1 MKKMTAD
8 IILNGVRLKTLLL
21 RSRTKTRMPA
31 FTTAV
36 QHPTGSS
43 NKRNWARKQN
53 KRHQKWKQVKLSL
66 FTEYMIQYLENLKE
80 STKRSLELTNPE
92 KLQATSS
99 THINQ
104 LCFYTLATN
113 VSKNKIIPF
122 VKHLKS

>member
-1 MKKMTAD
+1 MTAD

-36 QHPTGSS
+36 QHCTGCS

-53 KRHQKWKQVKLSL
+53 KRHQNWKQIKLSL
-66 FTEYMIQYLENLKE
+66 FTEYTIQYLETLKE
-80 STKRSLELTNPE
+80 STKRSLRLTNPE
-92 KLQATSS
+92 KLQATRS

-113 VSKNKIIPF
+113 VSRNKIIPF